1 MSFDWLAQS
10 DNLTCPEASHVQAK
24 SILAHDQSRG
34 AGVRSCRG
42 EVLTLTLVPH
52 LARAHCHRPFS
63 RLRRLGAQDT
73 SKKSAVAENILP
85 RNIAERH
92 DTAEEILSSCRI
104 VNKNSFGRRA
114 ITRKPKHGKNPV
126 KRFRAY

>member
-85 RNIAERH
+85 RKIAERLEK
-92 DTAEEILSSCRI
+92 TEKFMRSCRNTK
-104 VNKNSFGRRA
+104 NKSFGLRELLV
-114 ITRKPKHGKNPV
+114 NQ
-126 KRFRAY
+126 